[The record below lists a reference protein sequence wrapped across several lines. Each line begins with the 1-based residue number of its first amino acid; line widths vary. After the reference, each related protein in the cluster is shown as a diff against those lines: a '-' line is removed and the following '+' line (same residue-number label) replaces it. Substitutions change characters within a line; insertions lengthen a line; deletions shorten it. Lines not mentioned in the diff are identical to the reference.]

1 MIMETDFSRPVIRK
15 KEIYVANGIKY
26 SAKDIG
32 LETQGELYF
41 FLSGPNS
48 WEHATSQFR

>member
-1 MIMETDFSRPVIRK
+1 MIMETDFSRPITRK
-15 KEIYVANGIKY
+15 KEIYVASGIKY
-26 SAKDIG
+26 SAKYIG

-48 WEHATSQFR
+48 WKSPMSQFR